1 VRKVINDEL
10 KTTQSQAHQIAP
22 PKPIKDI
29 SSWFKKNL
37 FSSWKNTLLTII
49 FGAIS
54 YLILKSSIVWIFFS
68 ADWHVIS
75 ANFRLLAVG
84 QYPVAEL
91 WRLWICL
98 TLVSLLMGL
107 SWGLWKGT
115 VGHLTIAMGG
125 IYTILGC
132 LPFVLIETRLWLLV
146 NIVVIITAYVIGKK
160 RLNLKKPTLFVWF
173 LMFPVIIFLLSG
185 FGVFN
190 HVGTNL
196 WGGFL
201 LTLIIAIV
209 AIVFS
214 FPLGVLLAL
223 GRRSK
228 LPIVR
233 WFSIGYIELIR
244 GVPLITILFVAQLML
259 PLFMGNGIDINN
271 VVRAMVGFTL
281 FTAAYLAENIRGGLQ
296 SIPRGQFEAAESL
309 GLNTAFKMTFIIL
322 PQALRA
328 VIPAIVGLF
337 IGIFKDTSLVAVVG
351 LTDILGIG
359 KNIISNPE
367 FLGTQMEVFIFVA
380 LVFLIFCNMMSY
392 ASRRLEVALGV
403 GKR

>member
-1 VRKVINDEL
+1 MDKDEL
-10 KTTQSQAHQIAP
+10 KIKERARTEIAP
-22 PKPIKDI
+22 PIQSIGVIRWLKE
-29 SSWFKKNL
+29 NL
-37 FSSWKNTLLTII
+37 FSSWVNAVMTIV
-49 FGAIS
+49 FASIS
-54 YLILKSSIVWIFFS
+54 YLILKNTIEWIFLD
-68 ADWHVIS
+68 ADWFVIS
-75 ANFRLLAVG
+75 ANFRLLVVG

-91 WRLWICL
+91 WRVWISL
-98 TLVSLLMGL
+98 TFISILMGL
-107 SWGLWKGT
+107 SWGIWKGT
-115 VGHLTIAMGG
+115 IGHLTMIVSGLY
-125 IYTILGC
+125 IILAS
-132 LPFVLIETRLWLLV
+132 LPFVMIETRIWLLV
-146 NIVVIITAYVIGKK
+146 NITVIVTTYLVGRKHLILKNIVLIG
-160 RLNLKKPTLFVWF
+160 WF
-173 LMFPVIIFLLSG
+173 LMFPVTVFLLSG
-185 FGVFN
+185 FGVLN

-201 LTLIIAIV
+201 LTLLIAIV

-228 LPIVR
+228 LPIIR

-259 PLFMGNGIDINN
+259 PLFLGNEIKIDN
-271 VVRAMVGFTL
+271 VIRAMVGFTL

-296 SIPRGQFEAAESL
+296 SIPRGQFEAAEAL
-309 GLNTAFKMTFIIL
+309 GLSATFKMTFIIL

-328 VIPAIVGLF
+328 VIPAMVGLF
-337 IGIFKDTSLVAVVG
+337 IGIFKDTSLVAIVG

-367 FLGTQMEVFIFVA
+367 FLGTQMEVFVFIA
-380 LVFLIFCNMMSY
+380 IVFLIFCNMMSY

>member
-1 VRKVINDEL
+1 MDKDEL
-10 KTTQSQAHQIAP
+10 KRTGIAP
-22 PKPIKDI
+22 PNPSQGVLGWLKE
-29 SSWFKKNL
+29 NL
-37 FSSWKNTLLTII
+37 FSNWVNTILTIVFASI
-49 FGAIS
+49 TYFV
-54 YLILKSSIVWIFFS
+54 LKNSIEWMFFK
-68 ADWHVIS
+68 ADWHVIA
-75 ANFRLLAVG
+75 ANFRLLVVG

-91 WRLWICL
+91 WRVWISL
-98 TLVSLLMGL
+98 TVISILMGL
-107 SWGLWKGT
+107 SWGIWKGT
-115 VGHLTIAMGG
+115 IGHLTMIVTGLYIILCSLPFILMETRIWLLINIIAIVATYLVGSK
-125 IYTILGC
+125 L
-132 LPFVLIETRLWLLV
+132 LKLKKFVLI
-146 NIVVIITAYVIGKK
+146 G
-160 RLNLKKPTLFVWF
+160 WF
-173 LMFPVIIFLLSG
+173 LMLPVSIFLLSG

-201 LTLIIAIV
+201 LTLLIAIV

-228 LPIVR
+228 LPIIR
-233 WFSIGYIELIR
+233 WFSIAYIELIR

-259 PLFMGNGIDINN
+259 PLFMGDGIDIDN

-296 SIPRGQFEAAESL
+296 SIPRGQFEAAEAL
-309 GLNTAFKMTFIIL
+309 GLNATFKMTFIIL

-328 VIPAIVGLF
+328 VIPAMVGLF
-337 IGIFKDTSLVAVVG
+337 IGIFKDTSLVAIVG

-367 FLGTQMEVFIFVA
+367 FLGTQMEVFIFIA
-380 LVFLIFCNMMSY
+380 IVFLIFCNMMSY
-392 ASRRLEVALGV
+392 ASRRLEGVLGV

>member
-1 VRKVINDEL
+1 MKKDERKTKVPQLPEFEPL
-10 KTTQSQAHQIAP
+10 KASIG
-22 PKPIKDI
+22 I
-29 SSWFKKNL
+29 SGWLKKNL
-37 FSSWKNTLLTII
+37 FSSWLNSILTL
-49 FGAIS
+49 FFAAITGF
-54 YLILKSSIVWIFFS
+54 IVIGSFEWIFFK
-68 ADWHVIS
+68 AEWHVIS
-75 ANFRLLAVG
+75 ANFKLFVVG
-84 QYPVAEL
+84 QYPQAEL
-91 WRLWICL
+91 WRIWIGL
-98 TLVSLLMGL
+98 TIISALLGL
-107 SWGLWKGT
+107 SWGIWKGT
-115 VGHLTIAMGG
+115 MGHLSMAIGG
-125 IYTILGC
+125 IYFILCC
-132 LPFVLIETRLWLLV
+132 LPFVMTETRIWLLA
-146 NIVVIITAYVIGKK
+146 NLIVIISAFLTGRKYSKL
-160 RLNLKKPTLFVWF
+160 RKPTLTGWF
-173 LMFPVIIFLLSG
+173 LMFPVIIFLLNG
-185 FGVFN
+185 FGLFN

-201 LTLIIAIV
+201 LTLLIAIT
-209 AIVFS
+209 AIVCS

-228 LPIVR
+228 LPVIR

-259 PLFMGNGIDINN
+259 PLFMGHGIEIDN

-296 SIPRGQFEAAESL
+296 SIPRGQFEAAEAL
-309 GLNTAFKMTFIIL
+309 GLNATFKMTFIIL

-328 VIPAIVGLF
+328 VIPAMVGNF
-337 IGIFKDTSLVAVVG
+337 IGIFKDTSLVAIVG
-351 LTDILGIG
+351 LTDILGMG

-392 ASRRLEVALGV
+392 ASRRLEKSLGV

>member
-1 VRKVINDEL
+1 MDNSEL
-10 KTTQSQAHQIAP
+10 KNNKRQP
-22 PKPIKDI
+22 PEVTPPNVSI
-29 SSWFKKNL
+29 SILGWMKKNL
-37 FSSWKNTLLTII
+37 FSSWVNTILTIVFATI
-49 FGAIS
+49 V
-54 YLILKSSIVWIFFS
+54 YLVLKGSIEWIFLK
-68 ADWHVIS
+68 ADWNVIA
-75 ANFRLLAVG
+75 ANFRLLVVG
-84 QYPVAEL
+84 QYPDAEL
-91 WRLWICL
+91 WRIWICL
-98 TLVSLLMGL
+98 TLISILMGL

-115 VGHLTIAMGG
+115 MGHLTIAMVG
-125 IYTILGC
+125 IYIVLVS
-132 LPFVLIETRLWLLV
+132 LPFVMLETRIWLMV
-146 NIVVIITAYVIGKK
+146 NISVILVAYLLGKT
-160 RLNLKKPTLFVWF
+160 RLKLKKSILIGWF
-173 LMFPVIIFLLSG
+173 LMFPVIIFLLNG

-190 HVGTNL
+190 HVGSNL

-201 LTLIIAIV
+201 LTLLIALV

-259 PLFMGNGIDINN
+259 PLFLGNGIEIDN

-296 SIPRGQFEAAESL
+296 SIPRGQFEAAEAL
-309 GLNTAFKMTFIIL
+309 GLNATFKMTFIIL

-328 VIPAIVGLF
+328 VIPAMVGSF
-337 IGIFKDTSLVAVVG
+337 IGIFKDTSLVAIVG
-351 LTDILGIG
+351 LTDLLGMG

-367 FLGTQMEVFIFVA
+367 FLGTQMEVFLFVA

-392 ASRRLEVALGV
+392 ASRRLEGALGV
-403 GKR
+403 GMR

>member
-1 VRKVINDEL
+1 MNNEEL
-10 KTTQSQAHQIAP
+10 KREDLRTPIEAP
-22 PKPIKDI
+22 PKASIGVVE
-29 SSWFKKNL
+29 WLKKNL
-37 FSSWKNTLLTII
+37 FSSWINTILTIV
-49 FGAIS
+49 FGTIS
-54 YLILKSSIVWIFFS
+54 FLILKNSIEWVIFK
-68 ADWHVIS
+68 AEWYVIA
-75 ANFRLLAVG
+75 ANFKLLIVG
-84 QYPVAEL
+84 QYPLEEL
-91 WRLWICL
+91 WRVWICL
-98 TLVSLLMGL
+98 TIVSILMGL
-107 SWGLWKGT
+107 SSGIWKGT
-115 VGHLTIAMGG
+115 IGHLTMMITGLYF
-125 IYTILGC
+125 IILL
-132 LPFVLIETRLWLLV
+132 LPFVSTETRIWLIV
-146 NIVVIITAYVIGKK
+146 NIIIIGISYVIGKN
-160 RLNLKKPTLFVWF
+160 RSSLNKVTLIGWA
-173 LMFPVIIFLLSG
+173 LMLPIVIFLLDG
-185 FGVFN
+185 FGIFD

-201 LTLIIAIV
+201 LTLLIAVV

-214 FPLGVLLAL
+214 FPLGIFLAL

-228 LPIVR
+228 LPIIR

-259 PLFMGNGIDINN
+259 PLFLGNDIEIDN

-296 SIPRGQFEAAESL
+296 SISRGQFEAAEAL
-309 GLNTAFKMTFIIL
+309 GLNSTVKMTFIIL

-337 IGIFKDTSLVAVVG
+337 IGIFKDTSLVAIVG

-367 FLGTQMEVFIFVA
+367 FLGTQMEVFLFVA

-392 ASRRLEVALGV
+392 ASRRLESALGV

>member
-1 VRKVINDEL
+1 MDKDEL
-10 KTTQSQAHQIAP
+10 KIKELVRTETAP
-22 PKPIKDI
+22 PI
-29 SSWFKKNL
+29 SSIGVLGWLKENL
-37 FSSWKNTLLTII
+37 FSNWVNTVLTIMFASI
-49 FGAIS
+49 T
-54 YLILKSSIVWIFFS
+54 YLVLKNSIEWMFFE
-68 ADWHVIS
+68 ADWHVIA
-75 ANFRLLAVG
+75 ANFRLLVVG

-91 WRLWICL
+91 WRVWISL
-98 TLVSLLMGL
+98 TLISILMGL
-107 SWGLWKGT
+107 SWGIWKGT
-115 VGHLTIAMGG
+115 VGHLTMIVTGLY
-125 IYTILGC
+125 IILAF
-132 LPFVLIETRLWLLV
+132 LPFVMIETRIWLLI
-146 NIVVIITAYVIGKK
+146 NIIAIVATYLVGKR
-160 RLNLKKPTLFVWF
+160 RLKLKKFILIGWF
-173 LMFPVIIFLLSG
+173 LMFPIIILLLSG
-185 FGVFN
+185 FGIFN

-201 LTLIIAIV
+201 LTLLIAIV

-228 LPIVR
+228 LPIIR
-233 WFSIGYIELIR
+233 WFSIAYIELIR

-259 PLFMGNGIDINN
+259 PLFLGNELKIDN

-296 SIPRGQFEAAESL
+296 SIPRGQFEAAEAL
-309 GLNTAFKMTFIIL
+309 GLNATFKMTFIIL

-337 IGIFKDTSLVAVVG
+337 IGIFKDTSLVAIVG

-367 FLGTQMEVFIFVA
+367 FLGTQMEVFIFIAV
-380 LVFLIFCNMMSY
+380 VFLIFCNMMSY
-392 ASRRLEVALGV
+392 ASRRLEGALGV

>member
-1 VRKVINDEL
+1 MEPDKIKINNPKSPQL
-10 KTTQSQAHQIAP
+10 VP
-22 PKPIKDI
+22 PNPPLGIPG
-29 SSWFKKNL
+29 WLKKNL
-37 FSSWKNTLLTII
+37 FSSWINTLLTIV
-49 FGAIS
+49 FGTII
-54 YLILKSSIVWIFFS
+54 YVVLKSSIEWIFFA
-68 ADWHVIS
+68 ADWQVIS
-75 ANFRLLAVG
+75 ANFKLLIVG
-84 QYPVAEL
+84 QYPNAEL
-91 WRLWICL
+91 WRIWICL
-98 TLVSLLMGL
+98 TLASILMGL

-115 VGHLTIAMGG
+115 MAHLSIAVTGMY
-125 IYTILGC
+125 IILGS
-132 LPFVLIETRLWLLV
+132 LPFVIMETRIWLLI
-146 NIVVIITAYVIGKK
+146 NIAVIVAAYLVGKK
-160 RLNLKKPTLFVWF
+160 CPKLKKSTLVGWF
-173 LMFPVIIFLLSG
+173 LILPVIIFLLNG

-190 HVGTNL
+190 HVQSNL

-201 LTLIIAIV
+201 LTLLIAIV
-209 AIVFS
+209 AITFS

-228 LPIVR
+228 LPIIR

-259 PLFMGNGIDINN
+259 PLFMGNDIKIDN

-296 SIPRGQFEAAESL
+296 SIPRGQFEAAEAL
-309 GLNTAFKMTFIIL
+309 GLNATVKMTFIIL

-328 VIPAIVGLF
+328 VIPAMVGQF
-337 IGIFKDTSLVAVVG
+337 IGIFKDTSLVAIVG
-351 LTDILGIG
+351 LTDLLGMG

-392 ASRRLEVALGV
+392 ASRRLERSLGV

>member
-1 VRKVINDEL
+1 MNHEEFQQ
-10 KTTQSQAHQIAP
+10 TQKAP
-22 PKPIKDI
+22 YKPLTHTV
-29 SSWFKKNL
+29 SWLKKNL
-37 FSSWKNTLLTII
+37 FSSWKNTLLTIV
-49 FGAIS
+49 FGIIS
-54 YLILKSSIVWIFFS
+54 YLIVKNSIVWIFFS
-68 ADWHVIS
+68 ADWQVIS

-84 QYPVAEL
+84 QYPAAEV

-98 TLVSLLMGL
+98 TLSSVLMGL

-115 VGHLTIAMGG
+115 VAHLTIAMVGM
-125 IYTILGC
+125 YTILGC
-132 LPFVLIETRLWLLV
+132 LPFVMTETRIWLLV
-146 NIVVIITAYVIGKK
+146 NVVVLVTAYVIGKNRPK
-160 RLNLKKPTLFVWF
+160 LKKPLLIAWF
-173 LMFPVIIFLLSG
+173 LMFPVIVFLLSG

-201 LTLIIAIV
+201 LTLLISLV

-214 FPLGVLLAL
+214 FPLGLLLAL

-244 GVPLITILFVAQLML
+244 GVPLITILFIAQLML
-259 PLFMGNGIDINN
+259 PLFMGHGIDINN
-271 VVRAMVGFTL
+271 VIRAMVGFTL

-359 KNIISNPE
+359 RNIISNPQ
-367 FLGTQMEVFIFVA
+367 FLGTQMEVFLFVA